1 MTPDWSL
8 MLSRMQREYSLDELS
23 AVFGCHRDRLNK
35 LKAGT
40 IPKWDL
46 ALKILVLYDHM
57 AGASETGRVLD
68 NIRLR
73 VLANLEGDEPRAERA
88 RRVAA
93 DRASR
98 VRAMGPLSALQVA
111 AGEVVQHPG
120 GSETCG

>member
-8 MLSRMQREYSLDELS
+8 LLSRIQREYSLDELS
-23 AVFGCHRDRLNK
+23 AVLGCHRDRLHK

-46 ALKILVLYDHM
+46 ALKILVLHDHM

-68 NIRLR
+68 RFR
-73 VLANLEGDEPRAERA
+73 VQVLANLEGAEPRAERA

-98 VRAMGPLSALQVA
+98 VRALDVRHQVA

-120 GSETCG
+120 GSEKCG

>member
-8 MLSRMQREYSLDELS
+8 LLSRIQREYSLDELS
-23 AVFGCHRDRLNK
+23 AVLGCHRDRLNK

-46 ALKILVLYDHM
+46 ALKILVPHDHM
-57 AGASETGRVLD
+57 AGATETGRVLD
-68 NIRLR
+68 RFR
-73 VLANLEGDEPRAERA
+73 MQVMANLEGAEPRAEKA

-98 VRAMGPLSALQVA
+98 LRAMGGRREKVA
-111 AGEVVQHPG
+111 AGEVVRVAG
-120 GSETCG
+120 RGEA